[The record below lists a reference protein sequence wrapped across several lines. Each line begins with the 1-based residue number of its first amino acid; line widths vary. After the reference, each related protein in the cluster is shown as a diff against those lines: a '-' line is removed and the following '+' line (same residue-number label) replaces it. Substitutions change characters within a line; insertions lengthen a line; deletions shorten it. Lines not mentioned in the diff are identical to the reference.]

1 MLQKINFIFI
11 LVIFSVF
18 NTFTL
23 YGCKSISRIGT
34 AKIIKETVEIEIEKT
49 AIKGS
54 EDTLESGTNL
64 RTLNRYISLNKAVSS
79 KSLIK
84 KYKVNFSVES
94 QPVTLNQEEFRE
106 FRERAQNFNYLT
118 GQSYIK
124 YKQELT
130 DKVIKESEKLP
141 FESQEAYKYLTKKIS
156 IDLPQSLR
164 FEGDKIL
171 NKTLYDEFE
180 KYYSRKLST
189 KIYQELNDKLSRKID
204 NKAPKTL
211 INASLQLVA
220 DEVLDEFI
228 IASFI
233 SNSLDVRIRKLIN
246 ENGSL
251 PNSSDFFIK
260 DETLAV
266 NKSISSFINKEIS
279 DDLAKHLN
287 KKLIEKSELWANRG
301 YKIKRSILVAVGTT
315 VAIKVVHSV
324 TYDYKKDNF
333 NEKQ

>member
-1 MLQKINFIFI
+1 MLQKINFIFVF
-11 LVIFSVF
+11 VIFSVF
-18 NTFTL
+18 NSFTL

-34 AKIIKETVEIEIEKT
+34 AKLIKETVEIEIEKT

-54 EDTLESGTNL
+54 EDTLESGTNI
-64 RTLNRYISLNKAVSS
+64 RTLNHYLSLNKAVSN
-79 KSLIK
+79 KNLIK
-84 KYKVNFSVES
+84 KYKVKFSVES
-94 QPVTLNQEEFRE
+94 QPVTLNQEEFIE
-106 FRERAQNFNYLT
+106 FRERAQNFNNLT
-118 GQSYIK
+118 GQSYIR

-141 FESQEAYKYLTKKIS
+141 FESQEAYKYLTERID

-171 NKTLYDEFE
+171 NQTLYNEFE
-180 KYYSRKLST
+180 KYYSHKLST
-189 KIYQELNDKLSRKID
+189 KIYQELNDKLSRKIGD
-204 NKAPKTL
+204 KAPKAL

-233 SNSLDVRIRKLIN
+233 SNSLDVRIKKLIN
-246 ENGSL
+246 ENERL
-251 PNSSDFFIK
+251 PSSNDFLIK
-260 DETLAV
+260 DEALAV

-301 YKIKRSILVAVGTT
+301 YKIKRSILIVVGTT
-315 VAIKVVHSV
+315 VAVKVVHSV
-324 TYDYKKDNF
+324 THDSKKDNF
-333 NEKQ
+333 NEK